1 VRKFALVSPILPPDW
16 SGQSLMLYRLLSDL
30 PADQYCLL
38 TKHTYSEHVTGS
50 GYTESLTAPHYQLIH
65 GPKHGLARA
74 FNLSRLLIW
83 SVQIAAIARR
93 ERCEAIVA
101 CSAGLFEIPSA
112 YLASR
117 ILNIPFYAYL
127 FDDYVYQRQHLK
139 SWKFAEWI
147 AGWVLPGATNV
158 IVPNEFLCEDVAR
171 RFGIKPVVIHN
182 PCDLAAYE
190 QSHVFAPSA
199 HGVRIV
205 YTGSVYDAH
214 YDAFRNLLNG
224 IRLLD
229 RDDVKLHLYTANT
242 KEELSVQGIEGPVV
256 FYPHQAPE
264 DIPGIQCSADILF
277 LGLAFKSNYPNVLR
291 TAAPGKLGEY
301 LAAHRPILAHAPAD
315 SFLAWYCQ
323 HYDCGMVVDQP
334 TPQAMA
340 DSLKTLLNDKARQER
355 MITNAWARARADFSI
370 EAARSRFTALL
381 S

>member
-1 VRKFALVSPILPPDW
+1 
-16 SGQSLMLYRLLSDL
+16 MLYRLLSDL